1 LIARLAGPVAAI
13 VGLLNRPV
21 SWLRKRPAFSRLV
34 LLLIVAALLVVGLA
48 VGETEEILFRG
59 SIL

>member
-13 VGLLNRPV
+13 VGLPNRPV
-21 SWLRKRPAFSRLV
+21 SWFRKRPAFSRLV

-48 VGETEEILFRG
+48 VGETEEILFKG